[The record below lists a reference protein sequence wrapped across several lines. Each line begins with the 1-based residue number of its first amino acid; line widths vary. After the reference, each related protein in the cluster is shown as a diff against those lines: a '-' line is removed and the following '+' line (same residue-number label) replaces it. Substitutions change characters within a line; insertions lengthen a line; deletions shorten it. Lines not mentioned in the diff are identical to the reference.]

1 MVATTTHRPK
11 IITASALTEVL
22 TFLAGYEELQVRV
35 QHRDAIPCDL
45 SPAGLLTDPLHG
57 NITGLCL
64 DTRNGQTMVGVS
76 IQDRHY
82 RWLHP
87 LDFAA
92 IRLGMA
98 FGIPLTIQASTDQE
112 PQRHDYP
119 RFRVAASVRPAPDF
133 LGARAQGWNVYLLR
147 VLTDAPEGHTASHV
161 ANLRLL
167 NAAGGANLDHHY
179 LGRDAIRTRPV
190 EEVRQEGKKARSPRL
205 GRKAFNEAA
214 LHYFGVNA
222 ARTSYPITRDQYALA
237 LETAWRLA
245 DWRHG
250 GVSANGVEREA
261 A

>member
-1 MVATTTHRPK
+1 MRLTDPNRPR

-22 TFLAGYEELQVRV
+22 TFLAGYEDLEAIFR
-35 QHRDAIPCDL
+35 HPEAIPCDL
-45 SPAGLLTDPLHG
+45 DPRCLLTDPHHG

-119 RFRVAASVRPAPDF
+119 RFRVASSVRPAPDF

-147 VLTDAPEGHTASHV
+147 VLTDAPEGHTASYV

-190 EEVRQEGKKARSPRL
+190 EEAREEGKKTRSPRL

-214 LHYFGVNA
+214 LHYFDLNA
-222 ARTSYPITRDQYALA
+222 ARTGYPITRDQYALA
-237 LETAWRLA
+237 IETAWRLA
-245 DWRHG
+245 LSGVRI
-250 GVSANGVEREA
+250 VSAIHPA
-261 A
+261 SAW